1 MFGRA
6 RAYEP
11 PVGGTPVRIE
21 AVPAPPAQTQTN
33 LAANAAWLLGS
44 NIAYAACQW
53 GAVIALAKFSH
64 PEALGYFGLAL
75 AVTNPI
81 VLVTGFALKAYQSTD
96 VRGRYT
102 FADYM
107 NLRLGANIVAAVMVG
122 AIIAVGVV
130 TGMAGAVLVPVAVAK
145 LADATS
151 ETCYGVAQKHER
163 MRFVAIAKTVRGALG
178 LLGLAAVIV
187 FGGSVVGGAWALAA
201 AWSGFLLL
209 VELPYAGLLES
220 PFGLPR
226 ANVLWRLA
234 RETAPLGGVAGVVAL
249 TQSLPRYLLQL
260 TEGAA
265 AVGYYTALAS
275 VVPVVSHLAAAVG
288 NASAPRLG
296 WAVLSDTRRY
306 RGLVRQLT
314 AIAAVASIILA
325 LGAALFGGEFL
336 RIAYTPDYAAY
347 ERTLVLVVVAAGFG
361 VVNTITYFAL
371 VAVRRVG
378 FLLAIYLA
386 GMVATGVVGVVLIPR
401 FGLDGAAIGAVIGAA
416 VTALLGARA
425 ALSGGGTR

>member
-6 RAYEP
+6 RAYQP
-11 PVGGTPVRIE
+11 PVGGTPAHLE
-21 AVPAPPAQTQTN
+21 AVPARTPRT
-33 LAANAAWLLGS
+33 LATNAAWLLGS

-53 GAVIALAKFSH
+53 GAVVALAKFSH

-96 VRGRYT
+96 VRGRYA

-107 NLRLGANIVAAVMVG
+107 NLRMAANVVAAIIVG

-130 TGMAGAVLVPVAVAK
+130 TGTAGAVLVPVAVAK

-163 MRFVAIAKTVRGALG
+163 MRFVALAKTVRGALG

-187 FGGSVVGGAWALAA
+187 WGGSVVGGAWALAA
-201 AWSGFLLL
+201 AWSAFLLA

-220 PFGLPR
+220 PFGVPR
-226 ANVLWRLA
+226 GHVLWRLA

-275 VVPVVSHLAAAVG
+275 LVPVVSHLAAAVG

-314 AIAAVASIILA
+314 AEPLVTVS
-325 LGAALFGGEFL
+325 GGSKL
-336 RIAYTPDYAAY
+336 MT
-347 ERTLVLVVVAAGFG
+347 
-361 VVNTITYFAL
+361 
-371 VAVRRVG
+371 RRPSSTRNP
-378 FLLAIYLA
+378 L
-386 GMVATGVVGVVLIPR
+386 
-401 FGLDGAAIGAVIGAA
+401 
-416 VTALLGARA
+416 VTAQRARI
-425 ALSGGGTR
+425 